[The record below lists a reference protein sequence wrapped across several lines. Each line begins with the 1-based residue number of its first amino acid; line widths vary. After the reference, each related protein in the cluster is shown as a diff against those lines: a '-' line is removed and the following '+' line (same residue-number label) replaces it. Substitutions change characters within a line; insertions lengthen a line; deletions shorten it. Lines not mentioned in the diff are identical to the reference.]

1 LSPIAFHV
9 PPAFAALE
17 RDRRI
22 GTAFK
27 QALRRIEL
35 HHLPHQMYEIQD
47 QDRKEH
53 QQRHA

>member
-1 LSPIAFHV
+1 
-9 PPAFAALE
+9 
-17 RDRRI
+17 
-22 GTAFK
+22 
-27 QALRRIEL
+27 LRRIEL